1 MTDELT
7 SKRDT
12 TEETQSEKYRE
23 VKAELEQKRTDL
35 DNTKQQREELKS
47 QLDDINNQIINARG
61 E

>member
-12 TEETQSEKYRE
+12 TEGTQSEEYRE
-23 VKAELEQKRTDL
+23 IKAQLEQKKTDL